1 MTQQM
6 QQDQDMDILT
16 NKRPFFSIIIPC
28 YNSRKTIGRLLET
41 ISQQGLQKEDIQVII
56 SDDCSTESYQ
66 DVVDNYKEKL
76 FITQVKTDYNCCPGN
91 TRQKGVD
98 AAIGQWICFSDHDDE
113 FVLDSLR
120 QVKESILQSK
130 CNTVLFAKFL
140 KKTVK
145 GEFFEMPQNAGWTH
159 GKFFNLD
166 NFWKKYNIHYIKDL
180 TSHQDVCISTQIEFI
195 RTGLHVDIYQCDIPV
210 YIWIEDPNSL
220 SNRKYTAERK
230 ERVFLDVFFIDY
242 IESTAGT
249 SYGKYKETGINKD
262 FVLKNMKDVL
272 LYSYFYFEFSKDKVP
287 EYLEKNCTHVKKY
300 LTILKDQFNV
310 SIDDI
315 YNYFKFEKPEQYDTI
330 FKMAVSQTD
339 IFLYERSFKEW
350 LLWIWNEEYKKA

>member
-6 QQDQDMDILT
+6 RQDQGMDIST

-41 ISQQGLQKEDIQVII
+41 ITQQGLQKDDVQVVI

-66 DVVDNYKEKL
+66 DVIDNYKDKL
-76 FITQVKTDYNCCPGN
+76 FITQVKTDYNYCPGN
-91 TRQKGVD
+91 TRQRGVD
-98 AAIGQWICFSDHDDE
+98 AAVGQWICFSDHDDE
-113 FVLDSLR
+113 FVLDSLS
-120 QVKESILQSK
+120 QVKKSILQSK
-130 CNTVLFAKFL
+130 CDTAIFAKFL

-166 NFWKKYNIHYIKDL
+166 NFWNKYHIHYIKDL
-180 TSHQDVCISTQIEFI
+180 TSHEDVCISTQIEFI
-195 RTGLHVDIYQCDIPV
+195 RTGFNVDIYQCNIPV
-210 YIWIEDPNSL
+210 YVWIEDPNSL
-220 SNRKYTAERK
+220 SNRKYIAERK

-249 SYGKYKETGINKD
+249 SYGKYKETGENKK

-272 LYSYFYFEFSKDKVP
+272 LYSYFYFEFAKDKVP
-287 EYLEKNCTHVKKY
+287 EYLKKNCIHVKKY
-300 LTILKDQFNV
+300 LTILKDQFDT

-330 FKMAVSQTD
+330 FKMAISQTD

-350 LLWIWNEEYKKA
+350 LLWIWNEEYEKA